1 MIQTLKGAPPDRRCF
16 RMMGGVLIERTVKD
30 LLPLL
35 ENNMEQV
42 GVALNS
48 SHHYP
53 LPPPPLS
60 LSLLQLGKVIETM
73 KVNVEEKGKELN
85 AFREKYNIRFRGE
98 METEKK
104 PAGGG
109 TGSGTSKDSEQSQG
123 ILVS

>member
-1 MIQTLKGAPPDRRCF
+1 
-16 RMMGGVLIERTVKD
+16 MMGGVLIERTVKD

-42 GVALNS
+42 GMALNS
-48 SHHYP
+48 SRHYP
-53 LPPPPLS
+53 LPPLS

>member
-1 MIQTLKGAPPDRRCF
+1 
-16 RMMGGVLIERTVKD
+16 
-30 LLPLL
+30 
-35 ENNMEQV
+35 MEQV
-42 GVALNS
+42 GMALNS
-48 SHHYP
+48 SRHYP
-53 LPPPPLS
+53 LPPLS

>member
-48 SHHYP
+48 SCHYP
-53 LPPPPLS
+53 LPPLS